1 METPAGWQ
9 NFSLPDVDAG
19 EHPEHQTEDESHGHG
34 EQRGQQAVKDEFDQL
49 KHGVAS
55 YPHSVEAVCGDGLSD
70 DIFETNL
77 SHRTSRSGEK
87 NMISAGKGK
96 HDFQVFMLQITNVTM
111 CYIRKKGGR
120 LGVDNSCCQVL
131 HCLCLLKWKSLPSNA
146 RSCREDLDPA
156 PPRTPSLSSTE
167 LVLSTY

>member
-1 METPAGWQ
+1 M
-9 NFSLPDVDAG
+9 DAA
-19 EHPEHQTEDESHGHG
+19 EHPEHQTEDERHGHG

-87 NMISAGKGK
+87 NMISAGKEGSATSRYSYYRLPTS
-96 HDFQVFMLQITNVTM
+96 QCVTSEQ
-111 CYIRKKGGR
+111 KGVR
-120 LGVDNSCCQVL
+120 LGVGNSCSQVL
-131 HCLCLLKWKSLPSNA
+131 HCLCVLKWKSLPSNA
-146 RSCREDLDPA
+146 R
-156 PPRTPSLSSTE
+156 
-167 LVLSTY
+167 